1 MMLAR
6 RRFLT
11 LAATAVAAPAIAR
24 RALAQAPATE
34 PPPSATEPS
43 PPPLPRPRPPIEPEV
58 TLKLHHPVSPIAS
71 AHSKLWL
78 PWAKKIATESD
89 GRIKVE
95 VYAAMQLGGTPAQ
108 LYDQVRDGFVDLV
121 WTRPSV
127 TPGRFPGIELFD
139 LPFVAGKSA
148 VANAK
153 AVQEFYDTSLRDEFR
168 DVHPLCLWAHDGG
181 VLHANRA
188 INAMDDMRGRKL
200 RAPTRLAGE
209 ALKALGA
216 ETVAVPIMQT
226 SAALAQKAI
235 DGCLL
240 PWESV
245 PGLKLHERVKFHCE
259 CPGTPTL
266 STTTFLLAMN
276 KAKYQSLPA
285 DLKKV
290 IDNNSGQAAAVM
302 AAAMWD
308 AQAAVAEAKAKDRGN
323 EVAALSEEEIARWRK
338 ATEPVVTAWT
348 RQVKDGGKLLDAARA
363 LIKKHAA

>member
-1 MMLAR
+1 MTLPR

-11 LAATAVAAPAIAR
+11 LAATAVAAPAVAR
-24 RALAQAPATE
+24 RAPAQTPASQ
-34 PPPSATEPS
+34 PPPSQPPPS
-43 PPPLPRPRPPIEPEV
+43 PPPPPQV

-78 PWAKKIATESD
+78 PWAKKIASESD

-95 VYAAMQLGGTPAQ
+95 VHAAMQLGGTPSQ
-108 LYDQVRDGFVDLV
+108 LYDQVREGSVDLV
-121 WTRPSV
+121 WARPGL
-127 TPGRFPGIELFD
+127 TPGRFPGIEVFD
-139 LPFVAGKSA
+139 LPFVAGKRA

-153 AVQEFYDTSLRDEFR
+153 AVQEFYETSLRDEFR
-168 DVHPLCLWAHDGG
+168 EVHMLCLWAHDGG
-181 VLHANRA
+181 VLHVNRP
-188 INAMDDMRGRKL
+188 INAMADVRGRKL

-216 ETVAVPIMQT
+216 EIVAVPFMQT

-245 PGLKLHERVKFHCE
+245 PGLKVHERVKFHCDI
-259 CPGTPTL
+259 PGTPTL
-266 STTTFLLAMN
+266 ATTTFLLAMN
-276 KAKYQSLPA
+276 KAKYQALPV

-302 AAAMWD
+302 AAAIWD
-308 AQAAVAEAKAKDRGN
+308 VQATAAENTAKSRGN
-323 EVAALSEEEIARWRK
+323 EIETLSDEEVARWRK
-338 ATEPVVTAWT
+338 ATEPVVAAWT
-348 RQVKDGGKLLDAARA
+348 KQTKDGSKLLDTARA

>member
-11 LAATAVAAPAIAR
+11 LAATALAAPAIAR
-24 RALAQAPATE
+24 YALAQASASQPQPAQ
-34 PPPSATEPS
+34 PSAS
-43 PPPLPRPRPPIEPEV
+43 PPPPPGPAPPAQPEV
-58 TLKLHHPVSPIAS
+58 ILKLHHPVSPVAS
-71 AHSKLWL
+71 AHSRLWL
-78 PWAKKIATESD
+78 PWAKKIATESE

-95 VYAAMQLGGTPAQ
+95 VYAAMQLGGTPSQ
-108 LYDQVRDGFVDLV
+108 LYDQVREGAVDLV
-121 WTRPSV
+121 WTRPGA
-127 TPGRFPGIELFD
+127 TPGRFPGIEVFD
-139 LPFVAGKSA
+139 LPFVAGNRA
-148 VANAK
+148 AANAK
-153 AVQEFYDTSLRDEFR
+153 AVQEFYETTLRDEYR
-168 DVHPLCLWAHDGG
+168 EVHPLSLWAHDGG
-181 VLHANRA
+181 VLHANRL
-188 INAMDDMRGRKL
+188 INEQSDLRGRKL

-216 ETVAVPIMQT
+216 EVVAVPFMQT

-245 PGLKLHERVKFHCE
+245 PGLKVHERVKFHCGI
-259 CPGTPTL
+259 PATPTL

-302 AAAMWD
+302 AAAVWD
-308 AQAAVAEAKAKDRGN
+308 AQASAAEAKAKERGN
-323 EVAALSEEEIARWRK
+323 EVAMLNDEEIARWRK
-338 ATEPVVTAWT
+338 ATEPVVAAWT
-348 RQVKDGGKLLDAARA
+348 RQVKDGSKLLDTARA
-363 LIKKHAA
+363 LVKKHAA